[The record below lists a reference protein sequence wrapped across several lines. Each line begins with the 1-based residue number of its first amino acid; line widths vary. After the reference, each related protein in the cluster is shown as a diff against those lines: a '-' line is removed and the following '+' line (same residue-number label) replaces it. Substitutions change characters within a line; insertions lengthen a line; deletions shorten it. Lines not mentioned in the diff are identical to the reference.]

1 MVNQASGDEA
11 ARKSGRRLR
20 PTPYR
25 IEKAARRLRKGGAQP
40 DSDFPIRKTRNSADA
55 GAPHSKPLPNTIGFK
70 MTATER
76 RVLAM
81 STTAAPT
88 ALHGPVACSVDHE

>member
-1 MVNQASGDEA
+1 
-11 ARKSGRRLR
+11 LR
-20 PTPYR
+20 AFLR
-25 IEKAARRLRKGGAQP
+25 ERHRFGEEAARRLRKGGAQP
-40 DSDFPIRKTRNSADA
+40 SDVLVRNREKSA
-55 GAPHSKPLPNTIGFK
+55 GHGRHHSKLFPNTIGFS

-88 ALHGPVACSVDHE
+88 PLHGPVACSVDHE